1 MRLLFLLAPLLL
13 LPALLPG
20 QDLSPPETGGT
31 SYIERTGEEE
41 RFIQRLVWE
50 EAEYVYRYEITV
62 EEQTGS
68 GEYAE
73 IHRESRTENFI
84 DLSLPPGSYRYRI
97 GVYNLL
103 NRPAGLSAWIP
114 FRVLRAVQPEL
125 FSFSRETPEEI
136 ILRGANLVDGAE
148 VRLRPAE
155 GGGDLAPPAYLPG
168 GESARLRFRDA
179 LPPGRYRVYVK
190 NPGGLEASLEILIP
204 PPPVSPPAAH
214 VPNFRGVYVSA
225 EYAPL
230 IPLSGYLF
238 EPLDAA
244 FHPLGLSLRLG
255 LVPLSRNWG
264 DLGLELAPAWHMLKA
279 DAVEVHLG
287 NLQLNGLY
295 QRWFLDHTVSL
306 IVRLGTGII
315 LVYGTNNAEQD
326 AASIFTWMAAA
337 GGGLSLRWFLP
348 VLHGRFYLEAGAD
361 YTHLFA
367 NDSVTAYGKPFV
379 GAGWRF

>member
-1 MRLLFLLAPLLL
+1 MRLLFLAAPLLL
-13 LPALLPG
+13 LPLLLPG
-20 QDLSPPETGGT
+20 QELSPPETGGT
-31 SYIERTGEEE
+31 YPSERTGEEE
-41 RFIQRLVWE
+41 RFIQRLAWE
-50 EAEYVYRYEITV
+50 EAKYVYRYEITV
-62 EEQTGS
+62 EEQTSS

-73 IHRESRTENFI
+73 IHREFRTDNFI

-103 NRPAGLSAWIP
+103 NRPAGLSPWIP

-136 ILRGANLVDGAE
+136 ILRGANLVEGAE

-155 GGGDLAPPAYLPG
+155 GGGDMAPLAYLPG
-168 GESARLRFRDA
+168 GESARLRFREA

-190 NPGGLEASLEILIP
+190 NPGGLEASLEITIA
-204 PPPVSPPAAH
+204 PPPVSPPAP
-214 VPNFRGVYVSA
+214 PNFRSFYASA

-238 EPLDAA
+238 EPLDGS

-255 LVPLSRNWG
+255 FIPLSQSWG
-264 DLGLELAPAWHMLKA
+264 DLGLELAPGWNMLKA
-279 DAVEVHLG
+279 DAVEIHLG
-287 NLQLNGLY
+287 NFRLSGLY
-295 QRWFLDHTVSL
+295 QRWFLDHTLSL
-306 IVRLGTGII
+306 VLRLGAGII
-315 LVYGTNNAEQD
+315 LVSGTNRAEED
-326 AASIFTWMAAA
+326 AASVFTWIAAA

-348 VLHGRFYLEAGAD
+348 VFHRKFFLEAGAD

-367 NDSVTAYGKPFV
+367 RDSPAACVKPFV
-379 GAGWRF
+379 GAGWIF